1 MRFLLPVIAMS
12 AVIQAAPSTPR
23 DVNSIVDTGV
33 GRTEEG
39 LNKTINEVETLTGEN
54 INDKRSVDDFIDTMF
69 NRLQNSTSTIT
80 DEVSELVKQN
90 INHNTLDLLQKQIE
104 NLEGTVNNKRSV
116 NDFLDTMFNRLQ
128 NSTSTIADEVSE
140 LVKQNINYYTLDT
153 LQKQIENLEGTVN
166 NKRSVDD
173 VSDTVFQR
181 LQGGTSQIADEVAKL
196 VKQNINYYTLDT
208 LQKQVKNLEGSVS
221 ERSV

>member
-1 MRFLLPVIAMS
+1 ME
-12 AVIQAAPSTPR
+12 
-23 DVNSIVDTGV
+23 NVDDTV
-33 GRTEEG
+33 S
-39 LNKTINEVETLTGEN
+39 
-54 INDKRSVDDFIDTMF
+54 KRSVDDFIDTMF